1 MIRVLNQ
8 PGLLGFMSH
17 GFLNIAQLR
26 NKKTCFTCWIRHG
39 NLWIKHDIEIR
50 RTVFYFIFLFAGKKA
65 KKCFPLGFFY
75 CIAATT
81 HQGKHQWKD
90 GSIPL
95 QKKDKTLCSCQ
106 SVPYF
111 QQSVFHVL
119 PRLRTVT
126 TTTYLVSGNL
136 TQWLGCFNKNGWV
149 TGWGA
154 TLVSFYFGK
163 TGRDWLWTCNGRGWT
178 FFLILKNDEWYLPRN

>member
-1 MIRVLNQ
+1 MDFWILRSWGTKNMFHMLNSSRKFVDRTWHWNQ
-8 PGLLGFMSH
+8 KNCFFICRKELDKMFPTWIFASNF
-17 GFLNIAQLR
+17 FLN
-26 NKKTCFTCWIRHG
+26 
-39 NLWIKHDIEIR
+39 
-50 RTVFYFIFLFAGKKA
+50 
-65 KKCFPLGFFY
+65 

-81 HQGKHQWKD
+81 HHGKHRWKD

-111 QQSVFHVL
+111 QQRVFHVL

-136 TQWLGCFNKNGWV
+136 TQWLGCFNKNGWG

-163 TGRDWLWTCNGRGWT
+163 TGRYWLWSCNGRGWT
-178 FFLILKNDEWYLPRN
+178 FLILKTNEWYLPWN

>member
-1 MIRVLNQ
+1 MDFEHCAIEEQRNMFHMLNSSRK
-8 PGLLGFMSH
+8 FVD
-17 GFLNIAQLR
+17 
-26 NKKTCFTCWIRHG
+26 KTWHW
-39 NLWIKHDIEIR
+39 NQKNS
-50 RTVFYFIFLFAGKKA
+50 FYFIFLFAGKNA
-65 KKCFPLGFFY
+65 KKCFPVGFLPPIVFLN

-81 HQGKHQWKD
+81 HHGKHRWKD

-95 QKKDKTLCSCQ
+95 QKQDKTLCSCQ

-136 TQWLGCFNKNGWV
+136 TQWLGCFKNGWV

-163 TGRDWLWTCNGRGWT
+163 TGGYWLWSCNGRGWT
-178 FFLILKNDEWYLPRN
+178 FFNFEK

>member
-1 MIRVLNQ
+1 MTLKSEEQFFLICLICRKEREKMFPTWIFASN
-8 PGLLGFMSH
+8 F
-17 GFLNIAQLR
+17 FLN
-26 NKKTCFTCWIRHG
+26 
-39 NLWIKHDIEIR
+39 
-50 RTVFYFIFLFAGKKA
+50 
-65 KKCFPLGFFY
+65 

-81 HQGKHQWKD
+81 HHGKHRWKD

-95 QKKDKTLCSCQ
+95 QKQDKTLCSCQ

-163 TGRDWLWTCNGRGWT
+163 TGRYWQWSCNGRGLD
-178 FFLILKNDEWYLPRN
+178 FFYFEKQWMIPSWEGTYPPRKAPLKWCFFFSWDMLAP